1 VDVAFSEG
9 PVNLNWSQIMK
20 TVNEDPKAFFAEGG
34 WSFLHPESEESD
46 VEESAS
52 EFEHE
57 EESEEES
64 ESDFSEEEEN
74 SESED
79 YSEEDE
85 ESGEDWDE
93 LERKA
98 ARADERKRPS
108 SQEGGS
114 IKKMRR

>member
-1 VDVAFSEG
+1 
-9 PVNLNWSQIMK
+9 MK
-20 TVNEDPKAFFAEGG
+20 TVNEDPKAFFEEGG

-52 EFEHE
+52 EFEE
-57 EESEEES
+57 SGESEESEE
-64 ESDFSEEEEN
+64 SDLSEEN
-74 SESED
+74 SESEE
-79 YSEEDE
+79 YSEDDE

-108 SQEGGS
+108 SQEGGMS
-114 IKKMRR
+114 KKMRR